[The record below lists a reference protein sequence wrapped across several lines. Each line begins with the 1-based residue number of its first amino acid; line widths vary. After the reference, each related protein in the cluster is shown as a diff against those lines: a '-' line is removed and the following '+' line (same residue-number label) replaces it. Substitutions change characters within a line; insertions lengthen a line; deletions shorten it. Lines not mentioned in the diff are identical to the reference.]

1 MSDAINWL
9 APVLVNVGSPLIRM
23 TETTGRAVEGS
34 HVTGAVTTREMSL
47 EPACQ
52 PGSEG

>member
-23 TETTGRAVEGS
+23 TETTRVERS
-34 HVTGAVTTREMSL
+34 HVITSLTTGEMKPSQ
-47 EPACQ
+47 A
-52 PGSEG
+52 PGPLIGNKS